1 MRRVRSTLKEGGF
14 PILVVATVNLFL
26 VLCVCVLLSNHLGPH
41 YGYTVQPQESHFV
54 IGSYNRDCT
63 HIVSVAPG
71 DTPRI
76 YVGAE
81 LVRGGYEGF
90 EQFLRDW
97 TPEGNP
103 SKVSVVL
110 VLDKAVS
117 SGVSQ
122 RLTDMILSHG
132 YTCCYAAVPAIE

>member
-14 PILVVATVNLFL
+14 PILVVAAVNLFL

-54 IGSYNRDCT
+54 IGSYNRDYT

-71 DTPRI
+71 NAPRI
-76 YVGAE
+76 YVGSE
-81 LVRGGYEGF
+81 LVRGGYDGF
-90 EQFLRDW
+90 EKYLNEW
-97 TPEGNP
+97 NTSGNP
-103 SKVSVVL
+103 SKVSVIL

-117 SGVSQ
+117 AGVSQ

-132 YTCCYAAVPAIE
+132 YTCSYAAVPAIE

>member
-14 PILVVATVNLFL
+14 PILVVAAVNLFL

-41 YGYTVQPQESHFV
+41 YGYTVQSQESHFV
-54 IGSYNRDCT
+54 MGSYNRDYA

-71 DTPRI
+71 DSPRI
-76 YVGAE
+76 YVGSE

-90 EQFLRDW
+90 EKYLDEW
-97 TPEGNP
+97 KDSNP
-103 SKVSVVL
+103 SRVSVIL

-117 SGVSQ
+117 SGVSM
-122 RLTDMILSHG
+122 RLTDMILSRG
-132 YTCCYAAVPAIE
+132 YTCSYAAVPAIE

>member
-14 PILVVATVNLFL
+14 PIVAVAAVNLFL
-26 VLCVCVLLSNHLGPH
+26 VLCVCVLLPNHLGPRF
-41 YGYTVQPQESHFV
+41 GYTVHPQESHFV
-54 IGSYNRDCT
+54 IGSHNRDYT

-71 DTPRI
+71 DVPRI
-76 YVGAE
+76 YVGSE
-81 LVRGGYEGF
+81 LIRGGFEGF
-90 EQFLRDW
+90 EQYLESW
-97 TPEGNP
+97 KTPNP
-103 SKVSVVL
+103 SRVSVVL

-132 YTCCYAAVPAIE
+132 YTCSYAAVPAIE